1 MVLVMTEVVM
11 IVVLLF
17 FRANKQKADWLVMS
31 SVFVASQ
38 SSCFFLCVR
47 TNSPSGKQALLNV
60 FESDLA
66 RTKIEF
72 LTQIL
77 T

>member
-1 MVLVMTEVVM
+1 MLADDKFKPANES
-11 IVVLLF
+11 ILNKRKKERCYSLL
-17 FRANKQKADWLVMS
+17 NP

-47 TNSPSGKQALLNV
+47 TNSPSGKQALLNA
-60 FESDLA
+60 FESNLA
-66 RTKIEF
+66 RTEIEF